1 MARVSYAKVMR
12 EWEVLLTKVS
22 VNKADLSFVDDY
34 RTQLEAELNGA
45 KETIERQTAMQAAFQ
60 NETRNLEK
68 FLERGKALAV
78 NIRAGVVT
86 RYGNRSEKLIEFG
99 MRPVRSRRRS
109 PDSARSKKNKK
120 DKEDKEVKDQ
130 GAPQTSATSE
140 S

>member
-1 MARVSYAKVMR
+1 MARASYAKVMR

-22 VNKADLSFVDDY
+22 ANKEDLPFVEDY
-34 RTQLEAELNGA
+34 RAQLEAELNGV

-99 MRPVRSRRRS
+99 MRPVRSRRRPS
-109 PDSARSKKNKK
+109 ADSAGSKRNKK
-120 DKEDKEVKDQ
+120 EKEVKD
-130 GAPQTSATSE
+130 GAPQTPATTE
-140 S
+140 V

>member
-1 MARVSYAKVMR
+1 MPKASYAKVLR
-12 EWEVLLTKVS
+12 DWEVLLTKVDA
-22 VNKADLSFVDDY
+22 NKADLPFIEDY

-45 KETIERQTAMQAAFQ
+45 KETIEKQTAMQASFQ

-99 MRPVRSRRRS
+99 MRPVRSRRRPS
-109 PDSARSKKNKK
+109 PESSESKKNKK
-120 DKEDKEVKDQ
+120 NEGKEVEGKD
-130 GAPQTSATSE
+130 APQTPATTE
-140 S
+140 A